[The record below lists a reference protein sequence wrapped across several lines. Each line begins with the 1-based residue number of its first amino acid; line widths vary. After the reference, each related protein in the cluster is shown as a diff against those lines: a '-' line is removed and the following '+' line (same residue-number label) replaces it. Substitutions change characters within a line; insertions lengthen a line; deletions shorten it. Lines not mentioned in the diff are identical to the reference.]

1 MLDGFLIGERVHSGG
16 MATLWEVTHPDI
28 DYSIVMKVPKLSEGA
43 DPAAIVSFEMEQM
56 ILSRLSGPH
65 VPRFVAKGDFAVQPY
80 IVMERI
86 PGKSLL
92 PYLDKLPLPYT
103 EVAEIGLRIAIA
115 LDDLH
120 RQHVV
125 HLDIKPSNIMIRPSG
140 EAVLI
145 DFGLSHHDELPDFMA
160 EEFRLPYGTAP
171 YMAPEQVLGNRR
183 NSKSDQF
190 ALGVLMYFFSIG
202 TRPFGD
208 PQRLSGLKRR
218 IWRDPTPLRYLR
230 LDYPPWLQEII
241 FRCLEVNPAWR
252 YPTANQLAFDLQ
264 NPDQVK
270 LTTRSTRLLQDHF
283 LTVLKRR
290 FRSNMNL
297 PAKELAVSRYGADA
311 PIIAVAIDLAET
323 TGTLAEELRTTV
335 ARILGSQPGARLACL
350 NVFKIG
356 IITLDY
362 TVDEK
367 GNNKYV
373 QRKIELRHWAEPL
386 KLEEGRVSVHVLESP
401 NPAEAILSYA
411 RANYVDHIVM
421 GARAGSTKRT
431 LLGSVSGQ
439 VAAHAPCT
447 VTVVRSSRAV
457 NTEHDIGPVNLIEVS
472 ESQNESGNRG
482 NQGDLEMITK

>member
-1 MLDGFLIGERVHSGG
+1 MTKARIAPGSTLDGFLIGERVHSGG
-16 MATLWEVTHPDI
+16 MAALWEVTHPDVDFPI
-28 DYSIVMKVPKLSEGA
+28 LMKVPKLDEGA

-65 VPRFVAKGDFAVQPY
+65 VPRFVANGDFAVQPY

-92 PYLDKLPLPYT
+92 PCLDKLPLSYA
-103 EVAEIGLRIAIA
+103 EVIDLGSRIAVA

-125 HLDIKPSNIMIRPSG
+125 HLDVKPSNIMIRPTG

-183 NSKSDQF
+183 NPKSDQF

-208 PQRLSGLKRR
+208 PQRLSGLKKR
-218 IWRDPTPLRYLR
+218 IWQDPTPLRYQR
-230 LDYPPWLQEII
+230 SDYPPWLQEII

-252 YPTANQLAFDLQ
+252 YPSANQLAFDLQ
-264 NPDQVK
+264 NPDQVT
-270 LTTRSTRLLQDHF
+270 LTSRSSRFLRDHF

-290 FRSNMNL
+290 FRSNLNP
-297 PAKELAVSRYGADA
+297 PAVELTVSRYGTDA
-311 PIIAVAIDLAET
+311 PIVAVAIDLAET
-323 TGTLAEELRTTV
+323 AGPLAEELRMTV
-335 ARILGSQPGARLACL
+335 SRILRTQPGARLACL
-350 NVFKIG
+350 NVFKQG
-356 IITLDY
+356 LITIDY

-367 GNNKYV
+367 GNNKYL
-373 QRKIELRHWAEPL
+373 QRMVDLRHWAEPL
-386 KLEEGRVSVHVLESP
+386 KLEEGRVSVHILESP
-401 NPAEAILSYA
+401 HPAEAILSYA
-411 RANYVDHIVM
+411 RANFVDQIIM
-421 GARAGSTKRT
+421 GARADSAKRT

-447 VTVVRSSRAV
+447 VTVVRSSRS
-457 NTEHDIGPVNLIEVS
+457 IPS
-472 ESQNESGNRG
+472 
-482 NQGDLEMITK
+482 

>member
-1 MLDGFLIGERVHSGG
+1 MTKLRIAPGVTLDGFLIGERIHSGG

-28 DYSIVMKVPKLSEGA
+28 DFPTVMKVPILAEGA

-65 VPRFVAKGDFAVQPY
+65 VPRFVANGDFTVQPY

-92 PYLDKLPLPYT
+92 PYLEKLPLTYA
-103 EVAEIGLRIAIA
+103 EVADIGSRIAVA

-125 HLDIKPSNIMIRPSG
+125 HLDVKPSNIMIRPSG

-145 DFGLSHHDELPDFMA
+145 DFGLSHHNELPDFMA

-171 YMAPEQVLGNRR
+171 YMAPEQVLGHRR
-183 NSKSDQF
+183 DPKSDQF

-208 PQRLSGLKRR
+208 PQRLSGLKKR
-218 IWRDPTPLRYLR
+218 IWRDPTPPRYLR
-230 LDYPPWLQEII
+230 LDYPLWLQEII

-252 YPTANQLAFDLQ
+252 YPSAKQLAFDLQ

-270 LTTRSTRLLQDHF
+270 LTARSARLLRDHF
-283 LTVLKRR
+283 FTVLKRR
-290 FRSNMNL
+290 FRANL
-297 PAKELAVSRYGADA
+297 APPAKELNVARYGADA
-311 PIIAVAIDLAET
+311 PIVAVAIDLSESAVSLRED
-323 TGTLAEELRTTV
+323 LRTMV
-335 ARILGSQPGARLACL
+335 AQILGLLPGARLACL
-350 NVFKIG
+350 NVFKQG

-362 TVDEK
+362 TVDDE

-373 QRKIELRHWAEPL
+373 QRMVELRHWAEPL
-386 KLEEGRVSVHVLESP
+386 MLEEGRVSVHVLESP
-401 NPAEAILSYA
+401 NPAEAILWYA
-411 RANYVDHIVM
+411 RTNHVDHIVM
-421 GARAGSTKRT
+421 GARAGSAKRT

-439 VAAHAPCT
+439 VATHAPCS
-447 VTVVRSSRAV
+447 VTVVRSSRS
-457 NTEHDIGPVNLIEVS
+457 THTDYTS
-472 ESQNESGNRG
+472 EQENP
-482 NQGDLEMITK
+482 GDSTGEQQTMQ